1 MPKTP
6 FSDHE
11 EGTLIHPT
19 TNLFSRYTAQIIKLD
34 RLKIPLTTKRGI
46 DCESGEL
53 FYFEA

>member
-1 MPKTP
+1 SFNSST
-6 FSDHE
+6 
-11 EGTLIHPT
+11 T

-34 RLKIPLTTKRGI
+34 RLKIPLATKRGI